1 VVIVERA
8 EPEQVGAVA
17 AQRDPLRL
25 GEPLHGDLGLQ
36 ALQLGRRHP
45 RHIRPS
51 RKPVKTQA
59 VSLCDAKSAL
69 MRDATTVR
77 PVASWAEMPFAE
89 RVAALRKERGLT
101 QNTLASRVGI
111 HVTLLRRYEA
121 GTTQPGIDV
130 LRRIALALSVPA
142 DVLLFDEGERGPDD
156 ELRMDFEAASSLPAD
171 DRRLIHE
178 LIEGLRLK
186 REVRRLVSG

>member
-1 VVIVERA
+1 
-8 EPEQVGAVA
+8 
-17 AQRDPLRL
+17 
-25 GEPLHGDLGLQ
+25 
-36 ALQLGRRHP
+36 
-45 RHIRPS
+45 
-51 RKPVKTQA
+51 
-59 VSLCDAKSAL
+59 
-69 MRDATTVR
+69 
-77 PVASWAEMPFAE
+77 MPFAE